1 MNSNGPKVASVWDVD
16 PISSLIQRI
25 HFKHTTKGLRSL
37 SVLSENRSEGKTTV
51 AMLLARGLTEVYNF
65 KILLIDL
72 NPDGDPLLNQYF
84 SQYEKEKTQD
94 GIIQGHP
101 FNFDI
106 FRLKNIDMNWLKTAY
121 DGLYANQ
128 MINSFSVQYDMVI
141 VDTMTSSNPNDSA
154 LRVSTHS
161 NIIVSTDKTFGR
173 TGARLQTE
181 LEQNRKEVLGV
192 VFNK

>member
-1 MNSNGPKVASVWDVD
+1 MTSNGPKVASVWDVD

-72 NPDGDPLLNQYF
+72 NPDGDPLLNQYL

>member
-1 MNSNGPKVASVWDVD
+1 MTNGPKATSVWDVD

-25 HFKHTTKGLRSL
+25 HFKHKTKGLRSL
-37 SVLSENRSEGKTTV
+37 SVLSENRSEGKTTI
-51 AMLLARGLTEVYNF
+51 AMLLARGLTEVYGF

-72 NPDGDPLLNQYF
+72 NPDGDPLLNHYL
-84 SQYEKEKTQD
+84 SQYEKEKSQD
-94 GIIQGHP
+94 GIIVGHP
-101 FNFDI
+101 FDFEI

-128 MINSFSVQYDMVI
+128 LINNFSTQYDMVI
-141 VDTMTSSNPNDSA
+141 VDTMNSNNPNDTA
-154 LRVSTHS
+154 LRISTHS

-173 TGARLQTE
+173 TGAKLQTE

>member
-1 MNSNGPKVASVWDVD
+1 MTNETRATSVWEVD

-37 SVLSENRSEGKTTV
+37 SVLSEKRSEGKTTL
-51 AMLLARGLTEVYNF
+51 AMLLARGLSEVYNF

-72 NPDGDPLLNQYF
+72 NPDGDPLLNQYL
-84 SQYEKEKTQD
+84 SMYENEKTQD
-94 GIIQGHP
+94 GITKGHP
-101 FNFDI
+101 FNFEI
-106 FRLKNIDMNWLKTAY
+106 FRIKNIDMNWLKTAY

-128 MINSFSVQYDMVI
+128 MIHAFSAQYDMVI
-141 VDTMTSSNPNDSA
+141 VDTMTSNNPNEAA
-154 LRVSTHS
+154 LRVSTS
-161 NIIVSTDKTFGR
+161 TNVIVSSEKTFGR
-173 TGARLQTE
+173 TGTKLQVE

>member
-1 MNSNGPKVASVWDVD
+1 
-16 PISSLIQRI
+16 
-25 HFKHTTKGLRSL
+25 
-37 SVLSENRSEGKTTV
+37 
-51 AMLLARGLTEVYNF
+51 AMLLARGLTEVYGF

-72 NPDGDPLLNQYF
+72 NPDGDPLLNQYLTPF
-84 SQYEKEKTQD
+84 EKEKTQD
-94 GIIQGHP
+94 GIIKGHP
-101 FNFDI
+101 FDFDI

-128 MINSFSVQYDMVI
+128 MINTFSTQYDMVI

-173 TGARLQTE
+173 SGAKLQTE